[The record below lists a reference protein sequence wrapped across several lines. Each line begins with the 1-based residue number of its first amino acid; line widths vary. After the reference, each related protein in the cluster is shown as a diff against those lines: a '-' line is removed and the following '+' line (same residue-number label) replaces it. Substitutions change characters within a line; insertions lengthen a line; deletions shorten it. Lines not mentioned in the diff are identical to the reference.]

1 MWLIAAPFFA
11 LLFGSYAFS
20 RVVKTRPV
28 VEDAVTTAQ
37 KELAED
43 CEVVVVTE
51 TVDAEDAVVSDV
63 MEWLEE
69 ASERLEITTPV
80 VMQLVGGSKLLKFS
94 SKSTELNLWLSGEEY
109 LGPFPRLSL
118 AGNTKNAGISIN
130 RSALD
135 LEKAVIELR
144 P

>member
-11 LLFGSYAFS
+11 LLFGSFAIS

-28 VEDAVTTAQ
+28 VEDAAQ
-37 KELAED
+37 EELTED

>member
-28 VEDAVTTAQ
+28 VEDAAQ
-37 KELAED
+37 EELAED